1 MKAKYRMLWMKLH
14 AYFACFFL
22 PITLVYII
30 TGMLY
35 FFDIEGE
42 VTAEIEYPVQLIHG
56 WPTNEQQAK
65 SIVLRS
71 LAGKEHNQLP
81 NDYYLYEG
89 THDWYGHEQEV
100 ILSPIN
106 DNKAK
111 LVIKEHDLLLQLLII
126 HKGYAGNFFK
136 VFSIM
141 FGFSLAF
148 SVISGVVITLQLPQL
163 KKASLCFI
171 IGGSIVLIAGF
182 L

>member
-1 MKAKYRMLWMKLH
+1 M
-14 AYFACFFL
+14 
-22 PITLVYII
+22 
-30 TGMLY
+30 
-35 FFDIEGE
+35 
-42 VTAEIEYPVQLIHG
+42 
-56 WPTNEQQAK
+56 
-65 SIVLRS
+65 
-71 LAGKEHNQLP
+71 
-81 NDYYLYEG
+81 YEG

-111 LVIKEHDLLLQLLII
+111 LVIKEHDFLLQLLII